1 MLIHRFL
8 AILVKH
14 LIGMLNTIPDHQ
26 HGTDAL
32 VVTDQCLYSLEIEIE
47 LSHHV
52 LRQSHRKNKDGKPL
66 GW

>member
-14 LIGMLNTIPDHQ
+14 LIGMFNTIPDHQ

-52 LRQSHRKNKDGKPL
+52 LWKHHHKKENDKPL